1 MCTCS
6 QDNESEG
13 IRDHYLI
20 SIVSVVL
27 CYVLLVVLLCF
38 EAILW
43 IGRGRLGDP
52 CPAKD
57 DPGTAPPAPRWKH
70 MGGQYG
76 QESSCGK
83 ALCQPEGGED
93 KTRLQF
99 CCHQMHLDA
108 PAQGPLSP
116 PRCRQ
121 SQIFVPPPHRELGEL
136 CMCPVQEPPPHV
148 PTSGCC

>member
-52 CPAKD
+52 CAAKD

-108 PAQGPLSP
+108 PAQGPL
-116 PRCRQ
+116 
-121 SQIFVPPPHRELGEL
+121 PPPAVS
-136 CMCPVQEPPPHV
+136 PVPNICASSSP
-148 PTSGCC
+148 GAR